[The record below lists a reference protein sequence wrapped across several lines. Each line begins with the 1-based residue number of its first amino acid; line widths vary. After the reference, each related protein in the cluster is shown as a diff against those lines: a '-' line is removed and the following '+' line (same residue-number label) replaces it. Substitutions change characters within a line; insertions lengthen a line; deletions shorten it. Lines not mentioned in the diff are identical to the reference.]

1 MWVWGYLRYRKALLW
16 VWCCRGEERRQ
27 AHTESPSNTLGS
39 ATALSNLTRTHT
51 STRSTSAHTLKSAI
65 RDNKQNSLTGH
76 EQAQAVAVVVRKVV
90 SEQQGPVSCEEV
102 KGREE
107 VSLGVT
113 ATGTQSSVDQL
124 YQSATLREHWLGL
137 TQPRTQVKLHR

>member
-1 MWVWGYLRYRKALLW
+1 M
-16 VWCCRGEERRQ
+16 
-27 AHTESPSNTLGS
+27 
-39 ATALSNLTRTHT
+39 THT
-51 STRSTSAHTLKSAI
+51 NTRSTSTHTLHVEVRNKS
-65 RDNKQNSLTGH
+65 KQNSLTGH
-76 EQAQAVAVVVRKVV
+76 EQAQAVAVVVREVV

-124 YQSATLREHWLGL
+124 YQSTTL
-137 TQPRTQVKLHR
+137 